1 MGGEDFRGRD
11 AAEPRGASGGDRMCC
26 VYWCREM
33 AAIIVRLDDKEH
45 GCCRKHADFVKA
57 GRLDWF
63 ER

>member
-1 MGGEDFRGRD
+1 MGGDELRSEGAAAPRGRS
-11 AAEPRGASGGDRMCC
+11 ESDRMCC

-33 AAIIVRLDDKEH
+33 AAIVVRLDDKQH